1 MRPYTF
7 STPRRFRRGP
17 VCKRWRIRRRILVCW
32 FRSRWSSW
40 RWSRCR
46 IFLHIRRLVRRVV
59 LHMKVPPKQ
68 ESIGQRPDVEAK
80 REKML
85 EERTEHIQLPD
96 HNTAPAPT
104 PVHPSHTSDTQTRP
118 AHVAPR
124 PSQDDVAAVDAD
136 ADDHV
141 QIGERILYY
150 RLPSIQGLQHS
161 LHHLDTAHAAC

>member
-17 VCKRWRIRRRILVCW
+17 VCKRWRIRRRILMCW
-32 FRSRWSSW
+32 FGSRWSP
-40 RWSRCR
+40 RRRSRGR
-46 IFLHIRRLVRRVV
+46 IFLHIRRLVGRVV
-59 LHMKVPPKQ
+59 LHMKVPPEQ

-85 EERTEHIQLPD
+85 KEETEHVQSPD

-104 PVHPSHTSDTQTRP
+104 PVRPSQTSDTQTRP
-118 AHVAPR
+118 AHVAR
-124 PSQDDVAAVDAD
+124 RLSQDDVAAVDAD
-136 ADDHV
+136 DHAR
-141 QIGERILYY
+141 IGARTPDYL
-150 RLPSIQGLQHS
+150 LPSTQDQQHS